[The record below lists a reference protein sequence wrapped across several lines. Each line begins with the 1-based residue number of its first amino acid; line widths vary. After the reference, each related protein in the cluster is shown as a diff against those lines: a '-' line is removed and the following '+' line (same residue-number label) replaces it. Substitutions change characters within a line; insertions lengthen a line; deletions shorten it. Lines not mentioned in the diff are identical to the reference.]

1 MSRTL
6 GIGFV
11 ALVASL
17 MAGGPALGAL
27 SVYISS
33 NGDTADNTAIQ
44 SLLTS
49 AGYSWTMGVT
59 PGSLSGTTNFG
70 TADVILLNMG
80 GAVTV
85 IPTAGQ
91 TNLVSFVNGGGG
103 LVTSEWAAWN
113 VSNNTILK
121 GILPVLASSTY
132 TSTNPIVYTRVTA
145 DPVMNA
151 GGLGTTITFTGTNH
165 SGTADKLVKK
175 TTGSPIEF
183 YSANVPTGSSGVVG
197 WEDVGGPTGGRVLSF
212 NCLFG
217 WETVATTNAN
227 FRTLLVNGVNWASN
241 PEPLPEPASAAFMV
255 VGGVLAL
262 LRTRRARAR

>member
-33 NGDTADNTAIQ
+33 NGDAADNTAIQ
-44 SLLTS
+44 NLLTS
-49 AGYSWTMGVT
+49 AGYSWTMGVA
-59 PGSLSGTTNFG
+59 PGSLGAATNFG
-70 TADVILLNMG
+70 SADVILLNMG
-80 GAVTV
+80 GSVT
-85 IPTAGQ
+85 TMTDAGQ
-91 TNLVSFVNGGGG
+91 NKLKSFVNGGGG
-103 LVTSEWAAWN
+103 LVTGEWAAFN
-113 VSNNTILK
+113 PGINTILK
-121 GILPVLASSTY
+121 SIMPVLGTWTY
-132 TSTNPIVYTRVTA
+132 NQTNPLKYTCVTA

-151 GGLGTTITFTGTNH
+151 GGLGTKLIQFTPTNH
-165 SGTADKLVKK
+165 SGTAVVLVKK

-183 YSANVPTGSSGVVG
+183 YSANAGGSGVVG

-212 NCLFG
+212 DCLLG
-217 WETVATTNAN
+217 WETLATTNAD